1 MPNSVPTNIQYE
13 WHGLITENVKM
24 IRKEMKEDYIIKNTY
39 AVFLRAV
46 FFWALETW
54 WKWKLITG
62 VLFNLCTLST
72 IRVADDRSFGA
83 FLT

>member
-24 IRKEMKEDYIIKNTY
+24 IRKEIKEDDIIKNTY

-46 FFWALETW
+46 FFEH
-54 WKWKLITG
+54 
-62 VLFNLCTLST
+62 
-72 IRVADDRSFGA
+72 
-83 FLT
+83 